1 MKILVLGATGSV
13 GKHLVAQALEAG
25 YEVRALVRDAA
36 RAPAAKGLEVV
47 PGDALQ
53 AADVEAALAGCEAVI
68 YSLGAPAG
76 KATTL
81 FSETTRVLIAA
92 MRKAGVQRLIAIT
105 GIGAGD
111 SKGHGGWFYEWFI
124 FPLFT
129 SKLYADKDVQE
140 KLIRE
145 SGLDWTIVRPASF
158 TDGPRGGALRA
169 TDVLEGVTIRKI
181 SRADVAAFVLEEL
194 RTGRWR
200 GRTPLVGY

>member
-68 YSLGAPAG
+68 YSLGAPPG